1 LAQAERGDGPVRR
14 WTRKSVAWT
23 AAGMTVLLLGLWRLD
38 FQVVAVGLV
47 ASMFLLVAY
56 VRRTPVTEVRRRPS
70 HLRVLEGD
78 DYDMGFKVGVRGGW
92 ADCVELHDQ
101 APGYMDLA
109 EGSTHSVMP
118 LYKGEMRR
126 TGYTLVCPL
135 RGAYRVGPVD
145 MRTSD
150 AMGFFDQEATVPDIH
165 ELDVI
170 SLYVELRSL
179 DLQSRAL
186 KYNMGP
192 VTINELGRS
201 TDFYS
206 IREYVKGDPYRKI
219 NWKASAKRRKLMINE
234 DEKET
239 LSDCAI
245 FVDSRALSATGTP
258 VDNFHEQ
265 SLRAT
270 LGLTR
275 TLVNAKNRVMV
286 VTYNDAVN
294 IVPPGLGNAH
304 NRVVQAM
311 LVETVA
317 KGTLTYDWAAG
328 YARPFIKPRSDVVV
342 FSPLLSDM
350 TFYPTILNL
359 IRTGHKVVV
368 VTASLEDYEEKA
380 TGVTGSRSMLM
391 ALQRTTNIAELEGAG
406 ITVIDVESD
415 EPQLSILVR
424 VGAALGGERMDVS
437 ALEGEVAE
445 ELDEFDEE
453 EVHLPL
459 LGRSVSRQF
468 QDEVLG
474 VRLGMPRLMML
485 QALALA
491 SLIGVCLMTW
501 FMSQNWW
508 EILNEGPWG
517 TLMDTSTFVLLTFTG
532 LILGWALAMLLG
544 YLKYW
549 RIQDPSSNLVYM
561 AYAALLLIVLW
572 HIGSALWSVS
582 QGAGPLVFIWD
593 MVLLPPLLGALAIFR
608 RTFVLS
614 LFSMGFL
621 LIVTLV
627 EPNPIDEAWKSLL
640 MALAMVSF
648 VELSWAIER
657 FDRIFTL
664 GGASMERGRGLLL
677 FRQTVERYLM
687 VFAVVVAVAAMMTV
701 VLTYVPAWYFPDPGE
716 GVISPIEAESIFA
729 PAYLLFWLVVAAVV
743 GRWAV
748 ITFLGSEKGGSTVT
762 WLRERIVLPGS
773 RKGRG
778 RRVTEG
784 DPDEV
789 GDWDEEPPLPEVP
802 LPHAQ

>member
-1 LAQAERGDGPVRR
+1 
-14 WTRKSVAWT
+14 
-23 AAGMTVLLLGLWRLD
+23 MTILLLGLWRLD
-38 FQVVAVGLV
+38 FQVMAIGLV
-47 ASMFLLVAY
+47 TSLFLLVAY
-56 VRRTPVTEVRRRPS
+56 ARRTPVTEVRRRPS

-78 DYDMGFKVGVRGGW
+78 DYDMGFNVGVRGGW
-92 ADCVELHDQ
+92 ADAVELHDL
-101 APGYMDLA
+101 APGYMDLSD
-109 EGSTHSVMP
+109 GSNHSVMP

-126 TGYTLVCPL
+126 TGYTLLCPL

-145 MRTSD
+145 VRTSD
-150 AMGFFDQEATVPDIH
+150 AMGFFDQEATVQDIH
-165 ELDVI
+165 ELDVV
-170 SLYVELRSL
+170 SLYVELRNL

-270 LGLTR
+270 LGLSR
-275 TLVNAKNRVMV
+275 TLVSAKNRVMV

-359 IRTGHKVVV
+359 IRTGHRVVV
-368 VTASLEDYEEKA
+368 VTAALEDYEERA

-406 ITVIDVESD
+406 IPVIDVEAD

-424 VGAALGGERMDVS
+424 IGAALGGERLDVS

-445 ELDEFDEE
+445 ELPPIEE

-459 LGRSVSRQF
+459 LGRTVSREF

-474 VRLGMPRLMML
+474 VRLGMPRLMLL

-491 SLIGVCLMTW
+491 CLVGASLMTW
-501 FMSQNWW
+501 FMSENWW
-508 EILNEGPWG
+508 EMLNDGQWG
-517 TLMDTSTFVLLTFTG
+517 ILMDTSTFILLTFTG

-549 RIQDPSSNLVYM
+549 REKDPASNLVYL
-561 AYAALLLIVLW
+561 AYAALLLIVMW
-572 HIGSALWSVS
+572 HIGSVLWSMS
-582 QGAGPLVFIWD
+582 QGAGPIALVWD

-608 RTFVLS
+608 RTFLVS
-614 LFSMGFL
+614 LFSMGFI

-627 EPNPIDEAWKSLL
+627 EPNPMEEAWKSLL

-648 VELSWAIER
+648 VELVWATER
-657 FDRIFTL
+657 FDRLFTL
-664 GGASMERGRGLLL
+664 GGTSMERGRGLLL
-677 FRQTVERYLM
+677 FRETVERYLM
-687 VFAVVVAVAAMMTV
+687 VFTVVIAVAAMMTL
-701 VLTYVPAWYFPDPGE
+701 VLTYLPAWYSPDPGP
-716 GVISPIEAESIFA
+716 GVISPIEAESMFA
-729 PAYLLFWLVVAAVV
+729 PAFLLFWLVVAAVV

-748 ITFLGSEKGGSTVT
+748 ITFLASEEGGRIVQ
-762 WLRERIVLPGS
+762 WLRERLVLPGS
-773 RKGRG
+773 RRT
-778 RRVTEG
+778 RRTPAPEG
-784 DPDEV
+784 GD
-789 GDWDEEPPLPEVP
+789 DWDEEPPLPDVP
-802 LPHAQ
+802 TPHA

>member
-1 LAQAERGDGPVRR
+1 MRR
-14 WTRKSVAWT
+14 WTRKSVAWV

-38 FQVVAVGLV
+38 FQVVAIGLV

-56 VRRTPVTEVRRRPS
+56 VRRTPVTDVRRRPS

-78 DYDMGFKVGVRGGW
+78 EYDMGFNVGVRGGW
-92 ADCVELHDQ
+92 ADAVELHDL
-101 APGYMDLA
+101 APGYMDLSD
-109 EGSTHSVMP
+109 GSNHSVMP
-118 LYKGEMRR
+118 LYKGELRR
-126 TGYTLVCPL
+126 TGYTLQCPL

-150 AMGFFDQEATVPDIH
+150 AMGFFDQETTIHDVH
-165 ELDVI
+165 ELDVV

-270 LGLTR
+270 LGLSR
-275 TLVNAKNRVMV
+275 TLVSAKNRVMV

-350 TFYPTILNL
+350 TVYPTILNL
-359 IRTGHKVVV
+359 IRTGHRVVV
-368 VTASLEDYEEKA
+368 VTAQLEDYEERA
-380 TGVTGSRSMLM
+380 TGVKGSRSMLM
-391 ALQRTTNIAELEGAG
+391 ALQRSTNIAELEGAG
-406 ITVIDVESD
+406 IPVIDVEPD

-424 VGAALGGERMDVS
+424 IGAALGGERLDVS
-437 ALEGEVAE
+437 ALEGEAAE
-445 ELDEFDEE
+445 ELPEFEE

-459 LGRSVSRQF
+459 LGRSVTRDF

-474 VRLGMPRLMML
+474 VRLGMPRLMLL
-485 QALALA
+485 QALALICLVGA
-491 SLIGVCLMTW
+491 SLMTW

-508 EILNEGPWG
+508 EFVNDGPWG
-517 TLMDTSTFVLLTFTG
+517 VLMDTNTFVLLTFTG

-544 YLKYW
+544 YLRYW
-549 RIQDPSSNLVYM
+549 RLKDPASNLVYL

-572 HIGSALWSVS
+572 HVGSALWSVS
-582 QGAGPLVFIWD
+582 RGAGPLVFVWD
-593 MVLLPPLLGALAIFR
+593 MVLIPPLLGALAIFR
-608 RTFVLS
+608 RTFVLA
-614 LFSMGFL
+614 LFSMGFI
-621 LIVTLV
+621 LIVTLI
-627 EPNPIDEAWKSLL
+627 EPNPMDDAWKSLL
-640 MALAMVSF
+640 MALAVVSF
-648 VELSWAIER
+648 VELTWAIER
-657 FDRIFTL
+657 FDRLFTL
-664 GGASMERGRGLLL
+664 GGQAMERGRGLQL
-677 FRQTVERYLM
+677 FRETVERYLM

-701 VLTYVPAWYFPDPGE
+701 VMTYLPAWYSPDPGK
-716 GVISPIEAESIFA
+716 GVISPLEPESVFA
-729 PAYLLFWLVVAAVV
+729 PVYLLFWLVVAALV

-748 ITFLGSEKGGSTVT
+748 ITFLGSRRGGSTVR
-762 WLRERIVLPGS
+762 WLRERVVLPGTS
-773 RKGRG
+773 RARARKRA
-778 RRVTEG
+778 VDEPVPEG
-784 DPDEV
+784 D
-789 GDWDEEPPLPEVP
+789 DWDEEAPLPDVP
-802 LPHAQ
+802 VPHA